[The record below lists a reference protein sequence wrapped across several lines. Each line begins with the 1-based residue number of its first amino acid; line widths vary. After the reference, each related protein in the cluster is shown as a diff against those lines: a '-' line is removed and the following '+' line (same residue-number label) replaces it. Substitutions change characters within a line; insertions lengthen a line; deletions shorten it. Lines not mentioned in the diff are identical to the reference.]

1 MSAVDPRIRRWLAE
15 RIVRVD
21 SVRHCVMNRAGDP
34 PIDIQAMTW
43 SSAFINV
50 YLFAALEKARTLK
63 RLIAE
68 NTRVGIGTLIVVDHA
83 LAPADGEKLIPN
95 DMLIACHALFKDK
108 IYTYRMD
115 GDTPKIG
122 QVHFKSFGR
131 GDEREVWYGPDL
143 EVQHL
148 PCYRVSVPSPGS
160 IKGSWLIAGFGA
172 LPFWKSADYAAGR
185 ATFRQ
190 QQHSGFTRHATWNNA
205 DWTNGSATDDDA
217 EAVEEDRQRVGV
229 SAETRLDVCY
239 RELGVGRGAAFDDV
253 KAAFRKLA
261 RELHPDVSH
270 LPKAEAESRF
280 KSLNEAYMYIKAAN
294 KRGS

>member
-21 SVRHCVMNRAGDP
+21 SVRQCLMNREGDP

-43 SSAFINV
+43 SSAFINI

-63 RLIAE
+63 RVIAE

-83 LAPADGEKLIPN
+83 LVPADGDRVTPD
-95 DMLIACHALFKDK
+95 DMLTACHALFKDK

-143 EVQHL
+143 EVQNL
-148 PCYRVSVPSPGS
+148 PSYRVSVPSPGS
-160 IKGSWLIAGFGA
+160 VKGDWLIAGFGA

-185 ATFRQ
+185 AAFRQ
-190 QQHSGFTRHATWNNA
+190 QQRSGFTRRATWNNTG
-205 DWTNGSATDDDA
+205 WTNGSYTDYDA
-217 EAVEEDRQRVGV
+217 EAAEDDRQRVGV
-229 SAETRLDVCY
+229 PAETRLDVCY
-239 RELGVGRGAAFDDV
+239 RELGIGRGASFDEV

-261 RELHPDVSH
+261 RELHPDVSR

-280 KSLNEAYMYIKAAN
+280 KAINEAYTYIKTTN
-294 KRGS
+294 KW